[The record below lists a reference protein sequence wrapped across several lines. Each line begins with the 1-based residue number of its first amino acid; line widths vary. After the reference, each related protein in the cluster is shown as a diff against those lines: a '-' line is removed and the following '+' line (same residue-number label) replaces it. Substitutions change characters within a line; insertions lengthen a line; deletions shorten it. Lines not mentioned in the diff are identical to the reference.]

1 MVVLTP
7 TELILLFY
15 EATLTLHLLLA
26 PHPPE
31 HVTIHLLANFAV
43 ALVLITP
50 ALQSRKQ
57 PINPES
63 MRRTFYP
70 LLFFIGLYPQ
80 ATVLRHTLIPID
92 LDPIILTWEKF
103 VFNIYWFE
111 RFPRI
116 MNTFWMEYFHG
127 AYFLYYLGL
136 GAFALLAFK
145 KHQNKV
151 REYLFTVSA
160 TMAVHLWIIILFPV
174 RGPADAR
181 ILMMHQG
188 KFFTN
193 VMNFIYSIVPVY
205 GGAFPSLHA
214 AAAVVMIAYAIGFF
228 PRWKYPLI
236 LFLFSILIATVACA
250 YHYGMDTLVGAIDG
264 IVALYLFPR
273 IYPKFQTHA

>member
-7 TELILLFY
+7 TELILLLY

-31 HVTIHLLANFAV
+31 YFMGHLLANLAV
-43 ALVLITP
+43 ALVLIVP
-50 ALQSRKQ
+50 AFRARKR
-57 PINPES
+57 PAPHPSVI
-63 MRRTFYP
+63 RTFYP
-70 LLFFIGLYPQ
+70 LVLFIWLYPQ

-92 LDPIILTWEKF
+92 LDPLVLTWEKF
-103 VFNIYWFE
+103 IFKVYWFE
-111 RFPRI
+111 HFPRI

-145 KHQNKV
+145 KHQAKV

-160 TMAVHLWIIILFPV
+160 TMVVHLWIIILFPT

-181 ILMMHQG
+181 ILMINHG
-188 KFFTN
+188 SLFTDI
-193 VMNFIYSIVPVY
+193 MNFIYSIVPMY

-236 LFLFSILIATVACA
+236 FFLFSILIATVACA
-250 YHYGMDTLVGAIDG
+250 YHYGMDTLVGAMDG
-264 IVALYLFPR
+264 IIALYLFPR
-273 IYPKFQTHA
+273 IYPKFRTHA